1 MKPEKIVS
9 DFDGLPL
16 AAAITAPSTPKGII
30 QFSHGMAEHKERY
43 FDFMNYLSG
52 YGYVCVIHDHR
63 GHGESV
69 AQQEDYGFFYTEN
82 EQAIIE
88 DLHTVTKFIK
98 NRYPGLPL
106 FLFSHSMGTLVARG
120 FLKKYDSE
128 VERIVLCG
136 PPTYNAAA
144 GLAFLL
150 AKLSKPFHGKKA
162 PNRTLNAMAFSGFNR
177 GNTIPNGWLSENR
190 QNVIEYNEDPK
201 CGFVF
206 TTNGFINL
214 FKLQKGAFHK
224 RNWKVNNPDLSF
236 LVIAGA
242 DDPVIRSR
250 KKFEALTGFLRSLG
264 YGNIESKLYAHMRH
278 EILNE
283 TGKHLVYRDVV
294 RFLDVSYPDSSA
306 PRSVEKCEMTKK
318 SSVHNSNSL

>member
-1 MKPEKIVS
+1 MRIERIAS
-9 DFDGLPL
+9 EFDGLKL
-16 AAAITAPSTPKGII
+16 EAAITAPSVPKGII

-63 GHGESV
+63 GHGGSV
-69 AQQEDYGFFYTEN
+69 EEQEDCGFFYTEN

-88 DLHTVTKFIK
+88 DLYTVTKFIK
-98 NRYPGLPL
+98 NRYPGIPL
-106 FLFSHSMGTLVARG
+106 YLFSHSMGTLVARG

-128 VERIVLCG
+128 IEKIVLCG
-136 PPTYNAAA
+136 PPTYHAAA
-144 GLAFLL
+144 GLGLFL

-162 PNRTLNAMAFSGFNR
+162 PNRMLNAMAFSGFNT
-177 GNTIPNGWLSENR
+177 GNTIPNGWLSENQ
-190 QNVIEYNEDPK
+190 QNVIQYNEDPK

-214 FKLQKGAFHK
+214 FKLQKAAFDK
-224 RNWKVNNPDLSF
+224 QNWNVNNPDLAF
-236 LVIAGA
+236 FVIAGA

-250 KKFEALTGFLRSLG
+250 EKFEALADFLTGLG
-264 YGNIESKLYAHMRH
+264 YGDVRSKLYEHMRH

-283 TGKHLVYRDVV
+283 TGKHDVYRDVV
-294 RFLDVSYPDSSA
+294 RFLEA
-306 PRSVEKCEMTKK
+306 
-318 SSVHNSNSL
+318 

>member
-1 MKPEKIVS
+1 MRIERIAS
-9 DFDGLPL
+9 EFDGLKL
-16 AAAITAPSTPKGII
+16 EAAITAPSVPKGII

-63 GHGESV
+63 GHGGSV
-69 AQQEDYGFFYTEN
+69 EEQEDCGFFYTEN

-88 DLHTVTKFIK
+88 DLYTVTKFIK
-98 NRYPGLPL
+98 NRYPGIPL
-106 FLFSHSMGTLVARG
+106 YLFSHSMGTLVARG

-128 VERIVLCG
+128 IEKIVLCG
-136 PPTYNAAA
+136 PPTYHAAA
-144 GLAFLL
+144 GLGLFL

-162 PNRTLNAMAFSGFNR
+162 PNRMLNAMAFSGFNT
-177 GNTIPNGWLSENR
+177 GNTNPNGWLSENQ
-190 QNVIEYNEDPK
+190 QNVIQYNEDPK

-214 FKLQKGAFHK
+214 FKLQKAAFDK
-224 RNWKVNNPDLSF
+224 QNWNVNNPGLAF
-236 LVIAGA
+236 FVIAGA

-250 KKFEALTGFLRSLG
+250 EKFEALADFLTGLG
-264 YGNIESKLYAHMRH
+264 YGDVRSKLYEHMRH

-283 TGKHLVYRDVV
+283 TGKHDVYRDVV
-294 RFLDVSYPDSSA
+294 RFLEA
-306 PRSVEKCEMTKK
+306 
-318 SSVHNSNSL
+318 